1 LLSVQLGY
9 DLNIFAAYC
18 DIDMSVSMPM
28 PMPNLTLPS
37 GLSVPLPSVSLP
49 YMPSAAG
56 TLPAA
61 MPALNLSAV
70 SMSGGVMPLSTAQLD
85 AATAAAAAAAA
96 TQRKLLIHWFS
107 LSLLHDNEEGCC
119 MKVDSYIYSTWQK

>member
-1 LLSVQLGY
+1 
-9 DLNIFAAYC
+9 
-18 DIDMSVSMPM
+18 MPVSM

-49 YMPSAAG
+49 YMPSALG
-56 TLPAA
+56 TLPAT

-70 SMSGGVMPLSTAQLD
+70 SVSGVMPLTTTTQLD

-96 TQRKLLIHWFS
+96 TQRMLLIR
-107 LSLLHDNEEGCC
+107 
-119 MKVDSYIYSTWQK
+119 